1 MEWNQKKS
9 SDEQQLLSDLR
20 DMKKELAQISMVDE
34 FARHAKLQRKIT
46 KSQED
51 LKKICEQA
59 YNLLNSKWRWTPIF
73 SANSRMLKTTAKKA
87 GATQIVNLLLVRL
100 FFKFSSSKL

>member
-59 YNLLNSKWRWTPIF
+59 YNLFNSK
-73 SANSRMLKTTAKKA
+73 
-87 GATQIVNLLLVRL
+87 
-100 FFKFSSSKL
+100 